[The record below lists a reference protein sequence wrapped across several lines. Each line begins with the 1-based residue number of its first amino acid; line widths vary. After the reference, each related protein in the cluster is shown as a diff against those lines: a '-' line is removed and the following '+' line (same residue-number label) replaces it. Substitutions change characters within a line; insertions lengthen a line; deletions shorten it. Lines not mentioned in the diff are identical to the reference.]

1 MENQTR
7 PKILIVED
15 TALIAGRM
23 QSMLEEM
30 GYQVPLIVS
39 SGEEALKHVARLRP
53 DLILMDIR
61 LSGEMDGVETAEHIR
76 IRYEIPVIFLTGSAD
91 DRTLER
97 ASLAEPLGYLVKPF
111 VKQDL
116 ISAIV
121 IADHKRRL
129 QMRQREGRARFRV
142 GPAGQILF
150 ASDPLAEMLGYRDG
164 EALTFLNLLDLW
176 VDGRECWEGE
186 GPLIPCGIAQDIE
199 LQLLCRDGTPVWV
212 SAATLPVCNADG
224 EIAFYEGSM
233 IEITK
238 WKRAEQQLRRRAAHL
253 EALNAIITKTAVAT
267 DITELLNSTLDH
279 SLRALGLAAGTIWV
293 EGQNAIR
300 GFSENGRTLEAMH
313 QVAGESF
320 PHVTHVEDWQLT
332 TTDSKL
338 SELARQMAAFG
349 FRSSLI
355 VPIMANNRT
364 IGGINLAAADRR
376 AWSQNEITFLE
387 TLGHQLGAASER
399 LRLLE
404 TIREQVLQVH
414 QIIHAVPEGVLLLGA
429 GFHILMANPV
439 GREYLSVLSESQVGD
454 SLSQLGGRPLS
465 ELMTSPLPGL
475 WHQIDTGHRCFETIT
490 RSIEPGPETAGW
502 VLVIRDV
509 TQRQSLQQRMQR
521 QDRLAAVGQL
531 AAGIAHDLNNIFTV
545 INIHAQLA
553 MDTEGLSVDSE
564 KRIATVLNQG
574 ERGSHLIEQI
584 LDFSR
589 QTEMDRK
596 PLTLTPLIKEAVKLL
611 QHMLPENIELSLSHG
626 TEAYMVK
633 ADPTRLQQVFMN
645 LAINARDSMPD
656 GGTLQISLEH
666 SQSHQGEAQPLP
678 EMKSGDWVHLVVKD
692 SGTGIPA
699 DVLPNIFDPFFTT
712 KGPGKGTGLGLAQVH
727 GIVEQHEGHIDV
739 KTAEGAGTTFTVYL
753 PAIEGRDHSPSAD
766 EPRPMAR
773 GDGELVMV
781 VEDEPATRRVLF
793 EGLQSLNYR
802 VREAVNGRQ
811 ALEFLDQNGE
821 EPALIL
827 TDLVMPEMG
836 GKALLNALAERGWSG
851 RMIVISGHPL
861 GSREEEGIDAENVSA
876 VLTKPVRLAQL
887 AEAAHAALREYSIL
901 LHP

>member
-1 MENQTR
+1 MESQTR

-15 TALIAGRM
+15 AALIAARV
-23 QSMLEEM
+23 QCMLEEV
-30 GYQVPLIVS
+30 GYQIPLIVS

-53 DLILMDIR
+53 DLILMDIC
-61 LSGEMDGVETAEHIR
+61 LGGKMDGVETAEQIR
-76 IRYEIPVIFLTGSAD
+76 IRYEIPVIFMTGSAD
-91 DRTLER
+91 DKTLER
-97 ASLAEPLGYLVKPF
+97 ASLAEPVGYLVKPF

-129 QMRQREGRARFRV
+129 QMRKREGRARFRV

-150 ASDPLAEMLGYRDG
+150 ASDPLAEMLGYPDG
-164 EALTFLNLLDLW
+164 ESLTPLNLLDLW
-176 VDGRECWEGE
+176 VDGRECWEGR
-186 GPLIPCGIAQDIE
+186 GPLIPCGIARDAE
-199 LQLLCRDGTPVWV
+199 LQLVCRDGTPIWV
-212 SAATLPVCNADG
+212 SATTLAVCDADR

-238 WKRAEQQLRRRAAHL
+238 WKRAERQLRQRAAHL
-253 EALNAIITKTAVAT
+253 EALNAIITNTAAAT
-267 DITELLNSTLDH
+267 DISELLNSTLDH

-293 EGQNAIR
+293 DGQHANQ
-300 GFSENGRTLEAMH
+300 GFTENGRTIEAMH
-313 QVAGESF
+313 QVASESF
-320 PHVTHVEDWQLT
+320 PCITQVEDWRMT
-332 TTDSKL
+332 AAGGKL
-338 SELARQMAAFG
+338 SELARQITAFG
-349 FRSSLI
+349 IRSSLI
-355 VPIMANNRT
+355 VPIIANNRN
-364 IGGINLAAADRR
+364 IGGINLAAAERR
-376 AWSQNEITFLE
+376 VWSPNEITFLE
-387 TLGHQLGAASER
+387 TLGHQLGAAAER

-414 QIIHAVPEGVLLLGA
+414 QIIHAVPEGVLLLGP
-429 GFHILMANPV
+429 GSHIIMANPV
-439 GREYLSVLSESQVGD
+439 GREYLSVLSGSQVGD
-454 SLSQLGGRPLS
+454 PLSQLGGRPLS

-475 WHQIDTGHRCFETIT
+475 WHQIETGNRCFELIA
-490 RSIEPGPETAGW
+490 RSVEPGPETTGW

-509 TQRQSLQQRMQR
+509 TQRRSLQQRMQR

-553 MDTEGLSVDSE
+553 LDPEELSADSQ
-564 KRIATVLNQG
+564 KRIATVLSQG
-574 ERGSHLIEQI
+574 ERGSNLIEQI

-596 PLTLTPLIKEAVKLL
+596 PLALTPLIEEAVKLL

-626 TEAYMVK
+626 ADAYMVK
-633 ADPTRLQQVFMN
+633 ADPTRIQQAFMN

-656 GGTLQISLEH
+656 GGTLQISLER
-666 SQSHQGEAQPLP
+666 SQSHQGVAQPLP
-678 EMKSGDWVHLVVKD
+678 EMKPGEWVHLVVED

-712 KGPGKGTGLGLAQVH
+712 KEPGKGTGLGLAQVH

-739 KTAEGAGTTFTVYL
+739 NTAEGAGTTFTVYL
-753 PAIEGRDHSPSAD
+753 PAISALDHGPRAD
-766 EPRPMAR
+766 EPRTMAR
-773 GDGELVMV
+773 GNGELVMV
-781 VEDEPATRRVLF
+781 VEDEPATRRVLL

-811 ALEFLDQNGE
+811 ALEILDQVGE

-827 TDLVMPEMG
+827 TDLVMPELG
-836 GKALLNALAERGWSG
+836 GKALLNALDERGWAG

-861 GSREEEGIDAENVSA
+861 GSREEEGIDAENVTA

-887 AEAAHAALREYSIL
+887 AQAAHAALKEGSIL